1 MTISYM
7 YGTPPNQDVNVF
19 PTSFGQQRL
28 WFLHQLKP
36 QSAAYNIPA
45 NMYLNFALDVET
57 LEESL
62 NALIQRHEVL
72 RTTFV
77 AVDGHPMQ
85 VIARSLGLPLQ
96 LVDLSGLTEFQQKA
110 EAQRLANHEIQQPFD
125 LAAGALIRARL
136 LKQGTEKYIL
146 LLTIHH

>member
-28 WFLHQLKP
+28 WFLNQLEP

-45 NMYLNFALDVET
+45 NMYLNFALDVAI

-62 NALIQRHEVL
+62 NVLIERHEVL

-77 AVDGHPMQ
+77 AIDGRLMQ
-85 VIARSLGLPLQ
+85 VIAPPFKLPLP
-96 LVDLSGLTEFQQKA
+96 LVELSGLPESQQKA
-110 EAQRLANHEIQQPFD
+110 EAQ
-125 LAAGALIRARL
+125 
-136 LKQGTEKYIL
+136 
-146 LLTIHH
+146 